1 MSRPDIVLLSTM
13 NISAPQRGHCVND
26 TGAAGL
32 RRERN
37 LNQEG
42 HFICTSVPPAR

>member
-13 NISAPQRGHCVND
+13 NISAPQRGHCVSD
-26 TGAAGL
+26 TGGGGL
-32 RRERN
+32 RRETR

-42 HFICTSVPPAR
+42 HFICKSIRPAR